1 MWRLSAVGRGGE
13 LSGRV
18 GGWCLRGSSIRN
30 VSYTFCGIMPL
41 MHAQRPFSKTFTGGK
56 GGGGRCQGAII
67 RGMMCLLK
75 RTDAKG
81 QMESIEILT
90 T

>member
-1 MWRLSAVGRGGE
+1 
-13 LSGRV
+13 
-18 GGWCLRGSSIRN
+18 
-30 VSYTFCGIMPL
+30 MPL
-41 MHAQRPFSKTFTGGK
+41 MHAQRLFSKTFTGGK